1 MLQTSANNSSWLPCR
16 QRQGWCDFHCDPRV
30 NKPTLWRERGGSLY
44 KIPLRSLAEIEAPDI
59 FDSLIIPLFSV
70 LSRGLG
76 GWYIFEESSVSMSLN
91 WNIISS
97 KNLPAWWNRETS
109 SCQPHLL
116 SSSHLYV
123 QGFMICVPHV
133 STRFQMFP
141 HFRTSAPRD
150 NLAGNG
156 WVHVPHNGKCYHI
169 TISGRLTYNST
180 YMCGDESKDP
190 LAT

>member
-1 MLQTSANNSSWLPCR
+1 
-16 QRQGWCDFHCDPRV
+16 
-30 NKPTLWRERGGSLY
+30 
-44 KIPLRSLAEIEAPDI
+44 
-59 FDSLIIPLFSV
+59 LIIPLFSV

-141 HFRTSAPRD
+141 PFRTSELPR
-150 NLAGNG
+150 
-156 WVHVPHNGKCYHI
+156 PE
-169 TISGRLTYNST
+169 TISLEMAGCTCPTTANATTSPSQAAWHTIPHICVGMSQKIHWPPNFGWLGTRLNWPAIYLLD
-180 YMCGDESKDP
+180 MPG
-190 LAT
+190 LF